1 MSTSLE
7 ERLYARERRALY
19 RATRHSADPFTS
31 GQIEAFERE
40 ARRRAKLR
48 AQDPLELHAHARREA
63 EYRGLLH
70 TRGET

>member
-7 ERLYARERRALY
+7 ERLYTRELRALY
-19 RATRHSADPFTS
+19 RATRQSAEPVTPA
-31 GQIEAFERE
+31 QIEAFERE

-48 AQDPLELHAHARREA
+48 AQDPLELQAHAQREA

-70 TRGET
+70 TGGET